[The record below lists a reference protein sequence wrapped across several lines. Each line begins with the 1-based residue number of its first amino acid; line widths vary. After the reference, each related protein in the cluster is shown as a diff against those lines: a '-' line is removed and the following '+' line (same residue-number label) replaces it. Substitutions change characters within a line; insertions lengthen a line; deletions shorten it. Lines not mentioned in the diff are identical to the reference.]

1 MRFATD
7 TGGTFTDLIVEDDE
21 GRLHMYKALTTP
33 ADPVTGVL
41 NALTLAAEARGLSLA
56 ALLAKGDVFIHGTTH
71 AINAVVT
78 GNTAKTAFLTT
89 AGHPDVLLFREGGR
103 KDPFDHTIAYP
114 DPYIPRALTFEV
126 LERIESDGS
135 ISVPLN
141 ETALRDTLRSLKQRG
156 VEAVAVCLL
165 WSVVNSCHET
175 RVGELLDEMLPG
187 IPYTLSHR
195 INPVMREYRRASSAA
210 IDASLK
216 PLMAA
221 YLGGLTGRLHEAGF
235 GGRAMVLTSQG
246 GMRNAA
252 DLAAVPI
259 HLLNSGPSMA
269 PVAGR
274 AFGRQEEAQADI
286 IVTDTGGTTYDVSL
300 VRGDRIPLSREMWI
314 GEPFIGHMTGFPS
327 VDVQSIGAG
336 GGSIA
341 WVDDGGVLHVGP
353 RSQGSEPGPACYG
366 RGGQEATLTDA
377 SVVLSYLD
385 PDFFLG
391 GRFVLDAE
399 AARGVVEQKIAR
411 PLGLSVLDAA
421 AAIVTVSTENMVQ
434 AIVNIVVNQGV
445 DPGRS
450 LLVAGGGAAGL
461 NSSFIARRLGV
472 RKLIYP
478 ELGAALSAAGATMT
492 DMMAEYRKA
501 VFVST
506 ERFDFAAANE
516 TLRELRAQ
524 GRAFLE
530 SIEGA
535 RETSI
540 ELSVEA
546 RYRNQVWELDL
557 PLPVESFASERDI
570 ALLVERFH
578 QEHERIFAVRDDMSA
593 VEVVNWCASARARTR
608 PASPGRLVF
617 SATEQSGRRQRECYF
632 PGYGKCD
639 TTTAR
644 IEDVTVNARR
654 AGPAIIETPFTTI
667 VIPPE
672 DRYYRTADG
681 NLVIQPF
688 AGGV

>member
-7 TGGTFTDLIVEDDE
+7 TGGTFTDLIVEDDA
-21 GRLHMYKALTTP
+21 GRLQMYKALTTP
-33 ADPVTGVL
+33 ADPVAGVL
-41 NALTLAAEARGLSLA
+41 GALTLAAEARDLSLA
-56 ALLAKGDVFIHGTTH
+56 ALLAQGDVFIHGTTH
-71 AINAVVT
+71 AINAVLT
-78 GNTAKTAFLTT
+78 ASTAKTAFLTT
-89 AGHPDVLLFREGGR
+89 MGHPDVLLFREGGR
-103 KDPFDHTIAYP
+103 KDPFDHSIAYP

-126 LERIESDGS
+126 QERITSDGA
-135 ISVPLN
+135 VAVALN
-141 ETALRDTLRSLKQRG
+141 EAALRATLRDLRQRD

-165 WSVVNSCHET
+165 WSVVNPSHER
-175 RVGELLDEMLPG
+175 RVGELLEEMLPG

-221 YLGGLTGRLHEAGF
+221 YLSGLTGRLREAGF
-235 GGRAMVLTSQG
+235 AGRVLVLTSRG
-246 GMRNAA
+246 GMREAA
-252 DLAAVPI
+252 DLAAAPL

-274 AFGRQEEAQADI
+274 EFGRQEDAQADI
-286 IVTDTGGTTYDVSL
+286 IVADTGGTTYDVSL

-341 WVDDGGVLHVGP
+341 RVDAGGVLHVGP
-353 RSQGSEPGPACYG
+353 HSQGSEPGPACYG

-377 SVVLSYLD
+377 AVVLSYLD
-385 PDFFLG
+385 PNFFLG

-399 AARGVVEQKIAR
+399 AARRVVEHKVAR
-411 PLGLSVLDAA
+411 PLGLSVHDAA
-421 AAIVTVSTENMVQ
+421 AAIVTVATENMVQ
-434 AIVNIVVNQGV
+434 AIVAIVVNRGV

-450 LLVAGGGAAGL
+450 LLIAGGGAAGL

-492 DMMAEYRKA
+492 DMMAEYRNA

-506 ERFDFAAANE
+506 ERFDFEAANDA
-516 TLRELRAQ
+516 LRALRAQ

-530 SIEGA
+530 SIEDP

-557 PLPVESFASERDI
+557 PLPVESFASEREV

-578 QEHERIFAVRDDMSA
+578 QEHERIFAVRDDRSA
-593 VEVVNWCASARARTR
+593 VEVVNWCVSARARTR
-608 PASPGRLVF
+608 AASPGRLVLP
-617 SATEQSGRRQRECYF
+617 ATQESGCSRRECYF
-632 PGYGKCD
+632 PGYGKRD

-644 IEDVTVNARR
+644 IEDVPVNAQR

-672 DRYYRTADG
+672 DRYYRTTDG
-681 NLVIQPF
+681 NLVIEPF
-688 AGGV
+688 AGRA